1 MENILMT
8 VFNGTKPRY
17 TTYQFTE
24 MVNVGLV
31 LAGVK
36 KGALIYLD
44 EHSIKILQNAGLS
57 VSPYPIVPELKL
69 VIVSKNN
76 PGLNEK
82 STHVDV
88 GKALSYMTPIDINK
102 SSNSAN
108 SKFVDIS
115 ITFRRGNGRK
125 LESHLMEQKVINKTE
140 RQIQN
145 YITPFVNA
153 IKEMKLPEEFHIYDV
168 KVEIA
173 SS

>member
-44 EHSIKILQNAGLS
+44 EPAIKSLKNAGLS
-57 VSPYPIVPELKL
+57 VTPYPLVPELKL
-69 VIVSKNN
+69 VIVSKSD

-82 STHVDV
+82 STHSNV
-88 GKALSYMTPIDINK
+88 GKVLSYLTPIDINK
-102 SSNSAN
+102 SNNSAN
-108 SKFVDIS
+108 TTSLGIK

-125 LESHLMEQKVINKTE
+125 LKAHLMEQKIINKSE
-140 RQIQN
+140 RQIMN
-145 YITPFVNA
+145 YITPFINA
-153 IKEMKLPEEFHIYDV
+153 IKEMKLPDDFKIYDV
-168 KVEIA
+168 NVVINN
-173 SS
+173 